1 MRCSVKTVFGK
12 KKKKV
17 GDFYGFRKIEMLL
30 KLIQIGT
37 L

>member
-1 MRCSVKTVFGK
+1 MRCSVKTVFG